1 MDGQT
6 FWMALPAELAAG
18 CAFTPQTLAHRRVGQ
33 TTESDVMPWFLL
45 AIAITG
51 EVIATTALKASD
63 GFTKWNYGIISI
75 VGYAVA
81 FYFLSIVLKTMPVG
95 VAYAIWAGAGVAM
108 VTFIGIFLFDQK
120 LDLYSYLGIGLIV
133 AGVAVLNLLSETTAH

>member
-1 MDGQT
+1 
-6 FWMALPAELAAG
+6 
-18 CAFTPQTLAHRRVGQ
+18 
-33 TTESDVMPWFLL
+33 MPWVLL

-51 EVIATTALKASD
+51 EVIATTALKASN
-63 GFTKWNYGIISI
+63 GFTNWNYGILSI
-75 VGYAVA
+75 VGYAIA

-108 VTFIGIFLFDQK
+108 VTLIGIFLFDQK
-120 LDLYSYLGIGLIV
+120 LDLYSYIGIGLIV